1 MIGSQQP
8 LSTLLWALAGPIIW
22 FVHFVGLYLAEAFL
36 CIAPGSDTG
45 SNLRVTGAVLTLLAL
60 TTLLVCFVRGAYADR
75 DREHAIVAGAFP
87 FAGPLTLLSI
97 LAVLWTFIPMSL
109 LPACM
114 PGGG

>member
-1 MIGSQQP
+1 MIGAQQP

-36 CIAPGSDTG
+36 CIAPGPDTG

-75 DREHAIVAGAFP
+75 DREHAIVVGAFP